1 MKTNTIFHRI
11 TVAAAGAS
19 LCLAAACSDM
29 LDMPSKTAHESESVF
44 KSLTLTEQAVLG
56 IYPTFKIKAFVN
68 YMTPDNDVDPH
79 G

>member
-44 KSLTLTEQAVLG
+44 KSLTLTESCLSVKYRYGFRLL
-56 IYPTFKIKAFVN
+56 
-68 YMTPDNDVDPH
+68 
-79 G
+79 